1 MNTVK
6 LKGFNCDF
14 HVYAQNGV
22 FFTLHVMTWQNVNGD
37 LFYLPNPNLGFKE
50 WQELGGSLSKD
61 ANAVYEY
68 GRIKC
73 HKSQLV

>member
-14 HVYAQNGV
+14 HIYAQNGV
-22 FFTLHVMTWQNVNGD
+22 FLTLHVMTWQNINGE
-37 LFYLPNPNLGFKE
+37 LFYLPNPKLGFKE
-50 WQELGGSLSKD
+50 WQELGGSLSSD
-61 ANAVYEY
+61 AKVRYEY

-73 HKSQLV
+73 HKDQLV